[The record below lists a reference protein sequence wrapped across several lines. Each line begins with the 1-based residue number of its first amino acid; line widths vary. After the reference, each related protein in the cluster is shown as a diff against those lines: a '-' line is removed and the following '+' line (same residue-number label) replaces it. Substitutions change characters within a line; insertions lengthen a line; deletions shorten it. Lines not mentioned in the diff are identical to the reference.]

1 MLIESKCADIL
12 QPDITWLGGMTEA
25 RRVVAMAAAHDILV
39 IPHGSS
45 VYSCVQPNPTVL

>member
-1 MLIESKCADIL
+1 MPRTTLAPALLPCYIIL
-12 QPDITWLGGMTEA
+12 LVGMTEA

-45 VYSCVQPNPTVL
+45 VYSYHLQV